1 MKVKNSI
8 PYGISQ
14 YITNRFRDEF
24 LFELKDVK
32 PVKGHLYYTVEVSK
46 DNHIHTLLFDE
57 AGKLVKDDTQQAFKS
72 DDHDELGFED
82 MPE

>member
-1 MKVKNSI
+1 MK
-8 PYGISQ
+8 
-14 YITNRFRDEF
+14 
-24 LFELKDVK
+24 L
-32 PVKGHLYYTVEVSK
+32 VKGHLYYTVEVSK